1 LTFQLGYPVVT
12 FATHLP
18 HEPGLAHDGLAHDA
32 GFLHGAGLHPLLA
45 ARHSSRALDEGREL
59 DDATLTRV
67 LEAARWAPS
76 ANNSQPWRFGLAR
89 RGDAAFDAL
98 VDALNP
104 GNRVWAARASVLLL
118 VAAADVDPSGRHL
131 PWARYD
137 AGQSVAHL
145 TVQAQAEGLM
155 VHQMGGFDADAAAHV
170 FDLPA
175 SATPLVVVAV
185 GRHDPDAD
193 LPAPL
198 AEREGAPRVRAGLD
212 ELLLKPAGPAET
224 LPLSA

>member
-1 LTFQLGYPVVT
+1 LTFQLCYSVVT
-12 FATHLP
+12 SLTATR
-18 HEPGLAHDGLAHDA
+18 HDA
-32 GFLHGAGLHPLLA
+32 ARPRDAALPGDAGLHPLLA
-45 ARHSSRALDEGREL
+45 ARHSSRAFDEGREL
-59 DDATLTRV
+59 DDATLTR
-67 LEAARWAPS
+67 LLDAARWAPS

-118 VAAADVDPSGRHL
+118 VAASDVDASGRLL

-137 AGQSVAHL
+137 AGQAVAHL
-145 TVQAQAEGLM
+145 TVQAQADGLM
-155 VHQMGGFDADAAAHV
+155 VHQMGGFDADAAARI
-170 FDLPA
+170 FDLAA
-175 SATPLVVVAV
+175 SVTPLVLVAV
-185 GRHDPDAD
+185 GRHDPDAE

-198 AEREGAPRVRAGLD
+198 AERERAPRVRAGLD
-212 ELLLKPAGPAET
+212 ELLLRPAVPSET